1 MIQTPKQRFLE
12 QTALAKQFLDV
23 VDSEAFCR
31 ATELSMIAFLD
42 ELKTARPESSD
53 GFQQIL
59 GADRFLEI
67 LRALPEPP
75 KPLLQRQ
82 SHNLDH
88 ALK

>member
-12 QTALAKQFLDV
+12 QTALAKQFLDM
-23 VDSEAFCR
+23 VDSEAFTR
-31 ATELSMIAFLD
+31 AAELAMIQFIS
-42 ELKTARPESSD
+42 ELPKIEAPGAD
-53 GFQQIL
+53 HFQQMV

-75 KPLLQRQ
+75 KPLMQRQ